1 LYPFFVEVHGKD
13 TRNAQEEAWK
23 CAACSLHREK
33 RLVPKLGFVG
43 RGKGQGGVRFIFKGV
58 ISLF

>member
-1 LYPFFVEVHGKD
+1 MCCLD
-13 TRNAQEEAWK
+13 
-23 CAACSLHREK
+23 SLHREK
-33 RLVPKLGFVG
+33 GLVPKLGFVG